1 LLAQYKRFLSQET
14 GNGISNVDYQNLQ
27 KQVGVITTFQNPN
40 DRLLR
45 LQELKKLF
53 AVPKRRVES
62 LFDELNDRRFHASA
76 DNYQRTQEIL
86 FDVLKQSTPDSFNK
100 NFQVTNEGIKIINVA
115 GL

>member
-1 LLAQYKRFLSQET
+1 MDLCYYNEQILNYYTNIKSNRNDDFPIFAIEHGLS
-14 GNGISNVDYQNLQ
+14 SDDV
-27 KQVGVITTFQNPN
+27 
-40 DRLLR
+40 
-45 LQELKKLF
+45 QELKKLF

-76 DNYQRTQEIL
+76 DNYERTQEIL

>member
-1 LLAQYKRFLSQET
+1 MPCFQCKLGVNLHFGE
-14 GNGISNVDYQNLQ
+14 NLQ

-62 LFDELNDRRFHASA
+62 LFDELNDRDKIKYTFRVHY
-76 DNYQRTQEIL
+76 NLIIQI
-86 FDVLKQSTPDSFNK
+86 
-100 NFQVTNEGIKIINVA
+100 NERI
-115 GL
+115 